1 VVQRVCARGRP
12 CWEALSSP
20 HGGKRAQRG
29 GSQLTPPPRPPA
41 ERLSGRAVRAGGRA
55 WCAPRPA
62 PRYRAA
68 RPRAARSKIGVQLSG
83 PAQRSCSVPMR
94 SDRPQCACWPRVR
107 TALMRLAA
115 LLLSSLTCTTSAPES
130 LRWTVER
137 RPRCKHGV
145 SRRATHARPARRSHS
160 TMRGASVPYHSALR
174 ARALPQPYPS
184 ALHARRVLRHLRALG
199 QRPVPHPGGAARA
212 HVRQRARGHVRAADA
227 VAAQHHAA
235 RQVHLPVRPRACQPS
250 RLHGRQTAVFRVVA
264 GSSAWAGCGAS
275 VPAEL
280 HAAVCG
286 QRICLLPRHG
296 SAGPSGA
303 APRANTGRG
312 CWVGV
317 GGWGVGGDWGGWRG
331 LDVPQ
336 VWRALVAPGTAAC
349 GPV

>member
-1 VVQRVCARGRP
+1 MAAPAPRCHTLAPQARRPRPLTWKGPQR
-12 CWEALSSP
+12 
-20 HGGKRAQRG
+20 
-29 GSQLTPPPRPPA
+29 PPP
-41 ERLSGRAVRAGGRA
+41 SSAVRARCPA
-55 WCAPRPA
+55 RSSRHAASVVAALPPAHRCRRWRQARRRPKVRPRP
-62 PRYRAA
+62 RSRALH
-68 RPRAARSKIGVQLSG
+68 RS
-83 PAQRSCSVPMR
+83 
-94 SDRPQCACWPRVR
+94 
-107 TALMRLAA
+107 LA
-115 LLLSSLTCTTSAPES
+115 
-130 LRWTVER
+130 
-137 RPRCKHGV
+137 
-145 SRRATHARPARRSHS
+145 
-160 TMRGASVPYHSALR
+160 VPYHSALR

-235 RQVHLPVRPRACQPS
+235 RQVHLPVRPRACQPG

-317 GGWGVGGDWGGWRG
+317 GGWGVGGEWGGWRG